1 MWGEAARNTYNQS
14 NIPEYVKNIL
24 GPMRKYY
31 ISEKRAAKELLAAN
45 VQVMLVDK
53 CCVFTR

>member
-14 NIPEYVKNIL
+14 NIPEYVKNIV

-31 ISEKRAAKELLAAN
+31 INDKRATKELLAAN
-45 VQVMLVDK
+45 VQVML
-53 CCVFTR
+53 

>member
-45 VQVMLVDK
+45 VQVML
-53 CCVFTR
+53 